1 MAAHRPKKK
10 AAARKKATS
19 SKKTVT
25 RTAKKASATPRKRVA
40 SKPQKPVARPA
51 RKPVRPAA
59 QKTTPRTAPKALA
72 AREKAVARPGTGG
85 PTRVVSRTAKTAPP
99 PPPKPAA
106 PPPKQARPVKEV
118 YRLYEKAVSLLHR
131 KQYREARELFLAI
144 ADRFPEEIE
153 VLDRVNAFLR
163 ICESHLRKRR
173 EAAPATAEEFFDRGV
188 IHHNAGQYHQA
199 LEAFSAALKLTRR
212 DSAYIHYAIAAA
224 EVHLGNHEKA
234 LKSLKRAIELKEE
247 HRFFARNDPDFEP
260 LTQNRK
266 FLELI
271 RSPKPEGE

>member
-19 SKKTVT
+19 PKKTVT
-25 RTAKKASATPRKRVA
+25 RTAKKASATPRKRVP
-40 SKPQKPVARPA
+40 SKPQKPVTRPA

-59 QKTTPRTAPKALA
+59 QKTTPRTA
-72 AREKAVARPGTGG
+72 
-85 PTRVVSRTAKTAPP
+85 S

-106 PPPKQARPVKEV
+106 PPPKKARPVKEV

-131 KQYREARELFLAI
+131 KQYREARDVFLAI

-188 IHHNAGQYHQA
+188 IHHNAGQYDQA